1 MLERPDA
8 TLRSLALL
16 PAEPFI
22 EVGAAEHFVQDAL
35 RARAHLAVPALRNL
49 TTGPA
54 EPHLVKQV
62 AVRTLLPVPN
72 VSADSGNWT
81 LYRSGQPLRRYALLL
96 HGSLARTSGSRLAT
110 SRP

>member
-1 MLERPDA
+1 MLVRPDA
-8 TLRSLALL
+8 ALRSLALL

-22 EVGAAEHFVQDAL
+22 EVGAAEHFVEDAV

-72 VSADSGNWT
+72 VSADSGHWT
-81 LYRSGQPLRRYALLL
+81 LQVMVPSNVTTLRL
-96 HGSLARTSGSRLAT
+96 
-110 SRP
+110 